1 LFSSLN
7 IHIIFGIEENEK
19 KKKEVFSALK
29 IKSTNADTMNEKAY
43 VLVLKTN
50 I

>member
-19 KKKEVFSALK
+19 KEKFFSALK